1 MKALRRTAG
10 AATVLATAAALA
22 LTAPTATAAQDPAP
36 VTCRDPD
43 TGEELPADRVGTDG
57 DDHFTIHD
65 GVVVTLAGDDT
76 VFVEHGSLAFPVACL
91 GPGDDWFG
99 NVFPDTSGILTAF
112 HTAHGEDGDDTL
124 LGNRDH
130 DDLLGGPG
138 HDTID
143 GRGGADDLRGG
154 PGDDTIDGGRGDD
167 TVIGGEGHDT
177 VDGGPGI
184 DRCEAEVEINCER

>member
-1 MKALRRTAG
+1 M
-10 AATVLATAAALA
+10 
-22 LTAPTATAAQDPAP
+22 
-36 VTCRDPD
+36 
-43 TGEELPADRVGTDG
+43 GTDG
-57 DDHFTIHD
+57 DDHLTIQN

-76 VFVEHGSLAFPVACL
+76 VTVMHGSLAFPVACL

-112 HTAHGEDGDDTL
+112 YTAHGEDGDDTL

-154 PGDDTIDGGRGDD
+154 PGDDTIDGGPGDD
-167 TVIGGEGHDT
+167 TIIGGEGDDT

-184 DRCEAEVEINCER
+184 DRCEGETVINCER